1 MNKIIN
7 LQKEWK
13 EEDVLIDELYLDED
27 NIRLDIN
34 EKDQKAL
41 ITDLF
46 SNEQAMK
53 VFESIYKNGLFPD
66 EVPVI
71 IKEAGKNIVVDGNRR
86 VASLKVM
93 LRPEIAPQKYRT
105 KIEKLMKGYSP
116 IEKIKIIVA
125 PDRKAVDNYLAAKHT
140 KTTRLSWTA
149 LRRSYF
155 YYAQKQNGISV
166 EDLIIRYSNKDIPS
180 YIKMYEMHQIA
191 LSLDNI
197 SEDVRRVVDKKN
209 FKIST
214 LERLYNDK
222 YVQEKLGI
230 SFNSKTGEVSAVKN
244 KEFDIAY
251 SKIIT
256 DIVEK
261 KISSRKEI
269 KDEKDR
275 KKYIDGFIA
284 KKISSKVK
292 VGVSKFTP
300 KSTKKIIEFL
310 IPDTIVSTLNSPGID
325 RRIAELKKIDY
336 KRFPNITT
344 DALRSLLEV
353 VLKKYFDRINN
364 PMPKKSAKKYNYLL
378 DALSHAK
385 RHFDGIGNQ
394 EIKQVINL
402 IGEDKDF
409 FDMINHNPSAFS
421 NPQKTKDLWDTMQ
434 ELFIFIFDDVEKI
447 NKKKIK
453 K

>member
-27 NIRLDIN
+27 NIRLDID
-34 EKDQKAL
+34 EKNQKAL

-46 SNEQAMK
+46 LNEQAMK

-93 LRPEIAPQKYRT
+93 LHPENSPHKYRT
-105 KIEKLMKGYSP
+105 RIEKLMKGHDP
-116 IEKIKIIVA
+116 IKKIKIIIA

-140 KTTRLSWTA
+140 KTTRLPWTA
-149 LRRSYF
+149 LRRAYF

-166 EDLIIRYSNKDIPS
+166 KDLISRYSNKDIPN
-180 YIKMYEMHQIA
+180 YIKMYEMYQIA

-197 SEDVRRVVDKKN
+197 SEDTRRAVGNKN
-209 FKIST
+209 FEIST

-230 SFNSKTGEVSAVKN
+230 SFNLETGEVSVFKN
-244 KEFDIAY
+244 KAFDVAY
-251 SKIIT
+251 SKIVT
-256 DIVEK
+256 DIIEK
-261 KISSRKEI
+261 KISSREEI
-269 KDEKDR
+269 KDLEGR
-275 KKYIDGFIA
+275 KKYIDSFIS
-284 KKISSKVK
+284 KKISSKTM
-292 VGVSKFTP
+292 VGVSKFKP
-300 KSTKKIIEFL
+300 KPIKKIIEFL
-310 IPDTIVSTLNSPGID
+310 IPETIVSTLDSPGID
-325 RRIAELKKIDY
+325 RRIAELQKIDY

-344 DALRSLLEV
+344 DALRSILEV
-353 VLKKYFDRINN
+353 VLKKYFDRIGN
-364 PMPKKSAKKYNYLL
+364 PIVKTKKYVFLQ

-385 RHFDGIGNQ
+385 KYFNTIGKP
-394 EIKQVINL
+394 EIEQVIER
-402 IGEDKDF
+402 IEKDKSF
-409 FDMINHNPSAFS
+409 LDMINHNPSVFS
-421 NPQKTKDLWDTMQ
+421 KPQDTKDSWETMQ
-434 ELFIFIFDDVEKI
+434 ELFIYIFADIKKK
-447 NKKKIK
+447 NKKKVK